1 MERRIVWSGPPVT
14 ACATEHR
21 EFSCGA
27 FASVGAEGPLFRE
40 GGESEK
46 SDGDGTCGVER
57 LNPRDEEERG
67 AAQNVFMFI
76 GKRSDQR
83 GKSASLRRG
92 PWTCAGATG
101 TGSDEE
107 VVVQP

>member
-1 MERRIVWSGPPVT
+1 MT

-27 FASVGAEGPLFRE
+27 FASVGAEGPFVSGGVGLE
-40 GGESEK
+40 GEK
-46 SDGDGTCGVER
+46 THSDGTCGVER